1 MIYSNK
7 IDLIEFINEINDC
20 EYTIVKIGEEFPNYY
35 PRNDIDI
42 FCTDI
47 NKVAKKIL
55 KVGNKYLDQDFK
67 IEISEKDFYH
77 KQIDFLLEG
86 QIDFR
91 FDLFGAFPEYHN
103 VTIKKS
109 YFYSLI
115 DKRKEKIITHKEIG
129 HKIFV
134 PDTIDEIIVRYL
146 DYLEY
151 FSKRKDKIKHLD
163 YVRKKINESDVLE
176 SFLDRFYEH
185 ISMPL
190 QKEKYYSYTKK
201 KLAIIDILKKVKNKG
216 LSGSIKKVLF
226 G

>member
-103 VTIKKS
+103 V
-109 YFYSLI
+109 
-115 DKRKEKIITHKEIG
+115 
-129 HKIFV
+129 
-134 PDTIDEIIVRYL
+134 P
-146 DYLEY
+146 
-151 FSKRKDKIKHLD
+151 
-163 YVRKKINESDVLE
+163 
-176 SFLDRFYEH
+176 
-185 ISMPL
+185 
-190 QKEKYYSYTKK
+190 
-201 KLAIIDILKKVKNKG
+201 
-216 LSGSIKKVLF
+216 
-226 G
+226 

>member
-7 IDLIEFINEINDC
+7 IELIEFINEINDC
-20 EYTIVKIGEEFPNYY
+20 KYTIVKIGEEFPNYY

-47 NKVAKKIL
+47 NKVAKKIM

-67 IEISEKDFYH
+67 IEISEENVYH
-77 KQIDFLLEG
+77 KQIDFMYDE

-91 FDLFGAFPEYHN
+91 FDLYGAFPEYKN

-115 DKRKEKIITHKEIG
+115 DKSKEKIITHNEIEY
-129 HKIFV
+129 KIFV
-134 PDTIDEIIVRYL
+134 PETVDEMIVRYL

-151 FSKRKDKIKHLD
+151 FAKRNDKIKHLD
-163 YVRKKINESDVLE
+163 FVRRKVEESDVLE

-185 ISMPL
+185 ISLPV
-190 QKEKYYSYTKK
+190 QKERYSFYTKK
-201 KLAIIDILKKVKNKG
+201 KLAFIDILKKVKNKG
-216 LSGSIKKVLF
+216 LIGSIKKVLF

>member
-7 IDLIEFINEINDC
+7 LELIEFIDEINDC
-20 EYTIVKIGEEFPNYY
+20 EYTVAKIWEEFPNYY

-42 FCTDI
+42 FCADI

-67 IEISEKDFYH
+67 IEISEENIYH
-77 KQIDFLLEG
+77 KQIDFMLDE

-91 FDLFGAFPEYHN
+91 FDLLGAFPEYKN

-115 DKRKEKIITHKEIG
+115 DKRKEKIITHNEIG

-134 PDTIDEIIVRYL
+134 PDSIDEMIVRYL

-151 FSKRKDKIKHLD
+151 FAKRNDKIKHLD
-163 YVRKKINESDVLE
+163 FVRKKIGESDILE
-176 SFLDRFYEH
+176 SFLDRFYKH
-185 ISMPL
+185 ISFPIH
-190 QKEKYYSYTKK
+190 KEKYSSYTKK
-201 KLAIIDILKKVKNKG
+201 KLALIDILKKVKNKG
-216 LSGSIKKVLF
+216 LVGSIKKVLL